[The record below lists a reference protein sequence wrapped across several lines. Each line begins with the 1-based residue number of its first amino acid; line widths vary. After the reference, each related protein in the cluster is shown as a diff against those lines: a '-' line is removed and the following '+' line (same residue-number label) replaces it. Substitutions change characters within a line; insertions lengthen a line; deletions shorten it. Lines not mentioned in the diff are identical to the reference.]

1 MAGAGLFLGREL
13 LVLLHHL
20 RGFAEGNFL
29 SLKAAAAP
37 ALGST
42 WQRHC
47 KIVTHVGTTSP
58 SLTIFS
64 RELHPFSSLPFSLVV
79 TWKQMF

>member
-1 MAGAGLFLGREL
+1 MASAGLFLGKEL

-20 RGFAEGNFL
+20 QGFAEGNFL
-29 SLKAAAAP
+29 SPKAAAAP

-58 SLTIFS
+58 SLTIS
-64 RELHPFSSLPFSLVV
+64 RELHPFSSLPFSFVV